1 MKLNIELLQSR
12 TDALQSLANAQQVC
26 SPITDCLRNIEIL
39 RQELSEEREITQKI
53 EFVFKVFKGENLNV
67 DAFGGQNCK
76 SEPKVTNKEIPKRD
90 ETIPEFQCTEDSPEE
105 ISLIIN
111 NKPNYEADEYSVNA
125 KYDKSSITPEFSVT
139 APVSESTCI
148 ALHKPTKQ
156 TREPIT
162 QSKRP
167 VWLSKLPLINCPE
180 SILNHTDNN
189 LTRSRKSEYK
199 VANKES
205 PKRDETIPE
214 FQCTE
219 DSPEEISLIINN
231 KPNYEADEYSLNANY
246 DKSSITPEIKCVEAS
261 LENSCLI
268 VDTTLNSESKPKT
281 VRKQSFAVVPTL
293 PKSIKG
299 RSKSK
304 PNFF

>member
-1 MKLNIELLQSR
+1 VPATTDDQMETRLNNTSCQKDIDAAQLLNNNRNKSGDLNEKLKLSWTGDLTSFKRFVEENIAISGIWV
-12 TDALQSLANAQQVC
+12 TS
-26 SPITDCLRNIEIL
+26 
-39 RQELSEEREITQKI
+39 
-53 EFVFKVFKGENLNV
+53 FKPV
-67 DAFGGQNCK
+67 
-76 SEPKVTNKEIPKRD
+76 
-90 ETIPEFQCTEDSPEE
+90 
-105 ISLIIN
+105 
-111 NKPNYEADEYSVNA
+111 
-125 KYDKSSITPEFSVT
+125 SVT

-167 VWLSKLPLINCPE
+167 VWLSKLPLINGPE
-180 SILNHTDNN
+180 PLILNHTDNN
-189 LTRSRKSEYK
+189 ITRSRKSEYK

-246 DKSSITPEIKCVEAS
+246 DKSSITPEFKLLKLLLKIHV
-261 LENSCLI
+261 LLLI
-268 VDTTLNSESKPKT
+268 
-281 VRKQSFAVVPTL
+281 Q
-293 PKSIKG
+293 I
-299 RSKSK
+299 
-304 PNFF
+304 